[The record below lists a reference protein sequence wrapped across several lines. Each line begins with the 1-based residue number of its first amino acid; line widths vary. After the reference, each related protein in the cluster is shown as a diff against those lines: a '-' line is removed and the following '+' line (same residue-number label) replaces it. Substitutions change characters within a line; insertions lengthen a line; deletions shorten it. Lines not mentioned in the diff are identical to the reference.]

1 MNFLKIVSFFISVI
15 FLSSISNLVLGQEL
29 SRAERTEL
37 VSEIK
42 GFKRNPE
49 KLKEIKQES
58 TTLDAQ
64 LATAKETTVR
74 KKADLNE
81 LNRELGKKDE
91 AIESLQE
98 RLRRLRGEMGEVNA
112 ARQGRGGSDCEF
124 SVQIGA
130 YENRD
135 LTKYMDNNPNFLV
148 EQSDGLKK
156 YILGYFTSYWEA
168 KSFSKHL
175 DKSGAQTYVVGYY
188 KGARI
193 PDLKDMT
200 QCTF

>member
-1 MNFLKIVSFFISVI
+1 MNLSNILVPMLVILASIISHSSFA
-15 FLSSISNLVLGQEL
+15 QL
-29 SRAERTEL
+29 SRSERSEL
-37 VSEIK
+37 LSEIK
-42 GFKRNPE
+42 GLKRNPE
-49 KLKEIKQES
+49 RLKDMKQEDS
-58 TTLDAQ
+58 SLNTDLAAVRANTLN
-64 LATAKETTVR
+64 
-74 KKADLNE
+74 KKSE
-81 LNRELGKKDE
+81 LNTLNQELSKKDE
-91 AIESLQE
+91 AIEALQE
-98 RLRRLRGEMGEVNA
+98 RLRKLRGDMGEVNA

-135 LTKYMDNNPNFLV
+135 LTQYMDNNPNFMV

-168 KSFSKHL
+168 KSFSKYL
-175 DKSGAQTYVVGYY
+175 DQSGAQTYVVGYY
-188 KGARI
+188 KGVRV